1 MHSCVTAAFI
11 CALVLAIEPLCPA
24 HTEESTTGKSS
35 TGNIRWEIRYHPGN
49 STIWL
54 WPDGQK
60 DKATQL
66 TGSYIPD
73 PQEVEFSPDD
83 AWIVVQS
90 HLSSGSYFSFFRKQT
105 DGSYAE
111 DTPSEDFFSNGGIEK
126 TATTEQ
132 VDRWS
137 VSFDRWTDGFGPYA
151 FFFSWSARLSRRG
164 PDTYMMHCSGWSGVY
179 DLQKHAVAKTLDPGR
194 ITTAGEDAEETLNQV
209 YCELRSL
216 VDEQD
221 KESLRVEEL
230 AWLNKRD
237 AIKNPQEKTDFTS
250 ARWDELG
257 NRVASAIAEEKLN
270 EDYRKLRNLLDD
282 PGKESLRLEELAWLN
297 KRDAI
302 KSLQE
307 KNVFTNFR
315 VTELEDRIQKLRK

>member
-1 MHSCVTAAFI
+1 
-11 CALVLAIEPLCPA
+11 
-24 HTEESTTGKSS
+24 
-35 TGNIRWEIRYHPGN
+35 
-49 STIWL
+49 
-54 WPDGQK
+54 
-60 DKATQL
+60 
-66 TGSYIPD
+66 
-73 PQEVEFSPDD
+73 
-83 AWIVVQS
+83 
-90 HLSSGSYFSFFRKQT
+90 
-105 DGSYAE
+105 
-111 DTPSEDFFSNGGIEK
+111 
-126 TATTEQ
+126 
-132 VDRWS
+132 
-137 VSFDRWTDGFGPYA
+137 
-151 FFFSWSARLSRRG
+151 
-164 PDTYMMHCSGWSGVY
+164 MMHCSGWSGVY
-179 DLQKHAVAKTLDPGR
+179 DLQKYAVAKTLDPGR

-209 YCELRSL
+209 YRELRSL